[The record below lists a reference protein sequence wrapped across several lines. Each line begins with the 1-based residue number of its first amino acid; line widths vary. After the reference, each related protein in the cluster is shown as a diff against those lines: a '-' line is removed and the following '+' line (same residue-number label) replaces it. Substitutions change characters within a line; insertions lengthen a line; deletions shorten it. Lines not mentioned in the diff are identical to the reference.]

1 MNNNIIRKVT
11 SFMALNVDGIDKI
24 VYTHSAIDANTGKE
38 IVGNQKGNFYAVD
51 EDVSNAIDV
60 IKKYILKN
68 QLEDK

>member
-24 VYTHSAIDANTGKE
+24 VYTHSAIDVNTGKE